1 MPLGDDVLTL
11 LREQRSEWPTFASGL
26 AALNDIRTRDVPLE
40 HFTLRLQ
47 FNPRRIVSSG
57 AKIDAKSIAERK
69 CFLCAANRPAEQRG
83 ISFDGQYTLLLN
95 PFPILPVHLTVPTD
109 AHADQA
115 ITPERFGVMLRLA
128 RALGER
134 FVVFYNGPRAGAS
147 APDHMHFQVGNA
159 GFLPIES
166 QYEPLR
172 SRFGRELA
180 HDGDATTLAVLEP
193 ARPFFAIE
201 GAIEQPMIG
210 AFVKLYAALTPL
222 SPGVPGEGE
231 EPSMNLFAWWLG
243 DSWRVVLFP
252 RRAHRPAVY
261 FAEGDAKMLLSP
273 GAVDVAG
280 VIVLPVERDF
290 DRVTRADLE
299 QMFREVMWDSET
311 LGGLSVR

>member
-11 LREQRSEWPTFASGL
+11 LREQQSEWPTFASGL

-40 HFTLRLQ
+40 QFTLRLQ

-57 AKIDAKSIAERK
+57 AKIDPKSIAERK

-83 ISFDGQYTLLLN
+83 IAFEGQYMLLLN

-109 AHADQA
+109 DHTPQA
-115 ITPERFGVMLRLA
+115 ITPERVGAMLRLA
-128 RALGER
+128 RALGDR

-159 GFLPIES
+159 GFLPIEG
-166 QYEPLR
+166 QYESLC
-172 SRFGRELA
+172 SRFAKELA
-180 HDGDATTLAVLEP
+180 QHGDAKILAVLEP
-193 ARPFFAIE
+193 ARPFLSIE
-201 GAIEQPMIG
+201 GSSENSIVA
-210 AFVKLYAALTPL
+210 AFAKLYAALPQTAD
-222 SPGVPGEGE
+222 E

-243 DSWRVVLFP
+243 DTWRVILFP
-252 RRAHRPAVY
+252 RRAHRPKVY
-261 FAEGDAKMLLSP
+261 FADGDAKMLLSP

-311 LGGLSVR
+311 LRALRVS